1 MKEQLREQP
10 GERIRQLTTAEVNRV
25 SGASI
30 AYVILS
36 VWAGPNADIVRGG
49 IAGGIPG
56 GGIGGIG
63 GMGVGLVG
71 MSYASLSEDS

>member
-1 MKEQLREQP
+1 MREQPREQP
-10 GERIRQLTTAEVNRV
+10 GERIRQLTTAEVNSV

-30 AYVILS
+30 TYVILS

-49 IAGGIPG
+49 GIPG
-56 GGIGGIG
+56 GGIG